1 MSGTVLV
8 IWVTSIY
15 IPFWVFVLLSLMSIS
30 KSVFDHYKKID
41 NPLKLKRGF
50 VIAFRA
56 SIIFFVI
63 YLITTFSVY
72 YLNQQLGFVY
82 YKDIPYYTSSV
93 SLAVSI
99 YAYYKMIIAYGKKG
113 AFIETI
119 KSISKL
125 WK

>member
-1 MSGTVLV
+1 MSGMVLV
-8 IWVTSIY
+8 IWVTSVY
-15 IPFWVFVLLSLMSIS
+15 IPFWVFVLLSFMSIV

-56 SIIFFVI
+56 SLIFFVI
-63 YLITTFSVY
+63 YLITTFSIY
-72 YLNQQLGFVY
+72 YLNQLLGFVY
-82 YKDIPYYTSSV
+82 YKDIPYYTGSLTLLV
-93 SLAVSI
+93 SL
-99 YAYYKMIIAYGKKG
+99 YAYYKMIIVYGKKG
-113 AFIETI
+113 AFLETI

>member
-1 MSGTVLV
+1 MSATSIV
-8 IWVTSIY
+8 IWATSIY
-15 IPFWVFVLLSLMSIS
+15 IPFWVFVMLSLMSIS
-30 KSVFDHYKKID
+30 KSVFDHYKKIE

-56 SIIFFVI
+56 SLVCFVFYFTLTFFL
-63 YLITTFSVY
+63 YFTNLYFNNT
-72 YLNQQLGFVY
+72 
-82 YKDIPYYTSSV
+82 PYYTGSV
-93 SLAVSI
+93 SLLVSL
-99 YAYYKMIIAYGKKG
+99 YTYYKMIITYGKKG

>member
-1 MSGTVLV
+1 MSSMVLV
-8 IWVTSIY
+8 IWVTSVY

-56 SIIFFVI
+56 SLIFFVI

-72 YLNQQLGFVY
+72 YLNQLLGFVY
-82 YKDIPYYTSSV
+82 YKDIPYYTGSV

-99 YAYYKMIIAYGKKG
+99 YAYYKMIIVYGKKG

-119 KSISKL
+119 KSVSKL